1 MKRQALTFCSK
12 IICTLKLQKSCSLN
26 KTKQILE
33 CVPNFS
39 EGQNQEAINAITNAI
54 EGVEGVK
61 LLNTESGKDANRT
74 VVTFAGNPSAV
85 VEAAF
90 QGIKMAAQVIDMA
103 KHHGE
108 HPRLGA
114 TDVCP
119 LVPVSGISM
128 EETIGLA
135 RKLAQRVG
143 EELAIPVYCYEN
155 AAFREERR
163 SLANCRSGEYE
174 KLKEKI
180 TSENGKPDFGPGQWS
195 ESVARTGVTVI
206 GARNFLVAYNI
217 NLDTTSASVANEIA
231 SDVRESGR
239 VARDSKT
246 GKIIFDKS
254 GEPVRIPGTLKN
266 IRAIGWFI
274 EEYGKS
280 QVSMNLTDITFTPVH
295 VAFEEVCKKARER
308 DVQVTGSELIGLI
321 PLKAMLDAG
330 KYFLKKQQHS
340 GKVSEEEIIQ
350 MAVKSLGLDELRPF
364 NPREKI
370 IEYVLG
376 SEYGS

>member
-1 MKRQALTFCSK
+1 MDKA
-12 IICTLKLQKSCSLN
+12 
-26 KTKQILE
+26 KQILE

-39 EGQNQEAINAITNAI
+39 EGRNQEAINAITNAI

-143 EELAIPVYCYEN
+143 EELAVPVYCYEN

-174 KLKEKI
+174 KLKLKI

-195 ESVARTGVTVI
+195 ESVARTGATVI

-231 SDVRESGR
+231 SDVRESGH
-239 VARDSKT
+239 VAHDPKT

-254 GEPVRIPGTLKN
+254 GEPLRIAGTLKK

-280 QVSMNLTDITFTPVH
+280 QVSINLTDITVTPVH
-295 VAFEEVCKKARER
+295 IAFEEVCKKAHER
-308 DVQVTGSELIGLI
+308 GVRVTGSELIGLI